1 MFSPQPP
8 RVVASHRGIAHVS
21 LVKTHKSLLLHG
33 AGSTD
38 GPVSRV
44 IARVG
49 SRPAGPAA
57 TSTAAATAA
66 AAPYP
71 AATAAAG
78 RTDCALSRRAIGAG
92 IDRIDLSARNNIGG
106 ALGGEESDP
115 QGPAL
120 EDAMQKEPWD
130 PSVKGLTSVPQVLA
144 MMNDKLDWTSQLG
157 EAFLAQ

>member
-1 MFSPQPP
+1 MSPFKWLSSADTMFSPQPP

-57 TSTAAATAA
+57 TAA

-78 RTDCALSRRAIGAG
+78 RPDCALSRRAIGAG
-92 IDRIDLSARNNIGG
+92 IDRIDLSARNSIGG
-106 ALGGEESDP
+106 ALGREESESQRSGSGRCDAKRAVGSER
-115 QGPAL
+115 QGINVGPTGA
-120 EDAMQKEPWD
+120 
-130 PSVKGLTSVPQVLA
+130 G
-144 MMNDKLDWTSQLG
+144 ND
-157 EAFLAQ
+157 ER

>member
-1 MFSPQPP
+1 WRSSGDRMFCPEPA

-78 RTDCALSRRAIGAG
+78 RTDCALSRRPIGAG
-92 IDRIDLSARNNIGG
+92 LDRIDQ
-106 ALGGEESDP
+106 P
-115 QGPAL
+115 P
-120 EDAMQKEPWD
+120 
-130 PSVKGLTSVPQVLA
+130 LTNLH
-144 MMNDKLDWTSQLG
+144 
-157 EAFLAQ
+157 